1 MSFNFW
7 PVWIV
12 IMGIA
17 NYCYKSRTQQQFPCK
32 RIYNILYQS
41 YQRYK
46 GARLRVYSC
55 CINLERGSRSLK
67 ELDPINNF
75 TFAFFKILF
84 SCEIRLL
91 CFDVFDW
98 KALCKWL
105 TFAQLWNTV
114 TDKSQNIQFG
124 VFACWLNAFPCISL
138 CLEGKLLVSKLN
150 DCFSELG
157 SRLLVQCNN

>member
-1 MSFNFW
+1 
-7 PVWIV
+7 
-12 IMGIA
+12 MGIA

-41 YQRYK
+41 YQEAYLILHYYDEILHK
-46 GARLRVYSC
+46 GVRLGVYSC

-67 ELDPINNF
+67 ELNPINNF

-124 VFACWLNAFPCISL
+124 VFACWLNAFPSISL